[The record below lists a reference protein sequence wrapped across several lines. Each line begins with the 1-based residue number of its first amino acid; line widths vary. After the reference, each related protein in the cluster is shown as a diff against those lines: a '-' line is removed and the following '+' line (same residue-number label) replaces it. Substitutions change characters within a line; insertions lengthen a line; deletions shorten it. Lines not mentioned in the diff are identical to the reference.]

1 MGESRL
7 SEYYPSFLKRPK
19 ALEKSFSSQQA
30 QCDVSKKTKVRLF
43 FWNSLGT
50 DFLSSSRHC
59 FSTILTLKPFQLLL
73 EEDI

>member
-7 SEYYPSFLKRPK
+7 SEYYPSFKK
-19 ALEKSFSSQQA
+19 TKSIKEKFFRQA